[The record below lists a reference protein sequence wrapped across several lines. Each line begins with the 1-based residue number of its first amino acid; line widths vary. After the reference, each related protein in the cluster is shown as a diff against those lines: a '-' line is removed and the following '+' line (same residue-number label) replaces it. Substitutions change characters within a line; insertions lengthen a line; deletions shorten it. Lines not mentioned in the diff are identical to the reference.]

1 MSSSNPSPRFSE
13 RGSLNLPAVAE
24 EILTQW
30 DREDTF
36 KKSIDSRPADRPYV
50 FFEGPPSAN
59 GQPGI
64 HHVMARAIKD
74 IFCRFHTLK
83 GYRVERKAGWDTHG
97 LPVELG
103 VEKELGITKEDI
115 GHKLTVEEYN
125 AACRKAVMRY
135 TDIWNDLTRKMGYWV
150 DMKSPYVTYENKY
163 IESVWW
169 LLKELNNKNL
179 LYKGYTV
186 QPFSP
191 AAGTGL
197 SSHELNQPGAY
208 RDVKDT
214 TVVAQFRALP
224 DCAERIRQHIGGG
237 RMQELSHLHV
247 DFLAWTTTPWTL
259 PSNTALT
266 VGPQIDYVLVRTTN
280 RYTHEEG
287 LVILAEALVSKQFGG
302 KNAPEFEV
310 VTKIPGSD
318 LCGARYEPLFDW
330 AEPMDGV
337 SEAFRVIPGDF
348 VTTEDGTGIVH
359 TAPTFGVDDARVAKA
374 SGVPPMLVDD
384 GMGHGVPLVDLQ
396 GRFRDGI
403 GPFAGH
409 FVKQEYYE
417 AAEAPE
423 RSVDVEIAILLKE
436 RGQAFLV
443 EKYEH
448 NYPHCWRTDKPILYY
463 PLDSWFI
470 RATAAKERMQE
481 LNKTIR
487 WKPASTGSGRFGK
500 WLENLNDWNL
510 SRSRFW
516 GIPIPIWSTDDGKEL
531 RCIGSVEELKVAC
544 EEAVV
549 MGLMSS
555 NPLQDFVPGNMT
567 DANYQQFDLHKDVV
581 DGIVL
586 KASDGSPM
594 RREADLIDVWF
605 DSGSMPYAQWH
616 YPFENKEK
624 IDQGGAFPA
633 DFIAEGVDQTR
644 GWFYTLHAI
653 ATMVFDSVAYKSVIS
668 NGLVLDKKG
677 AKMSK
682 RLGNGVDPFA
692 TLEKYGPD
700 ATRWYMISNAQPWD
714 NLKFDTDGI
723 AEVQRKFFGTLH
735 NTYNFLALYANID
748 GYDGQEPTISV
759 DQRPEIDRWVLSR
772 LHSLIAEVDAAYQ
785 DLEPT
790 KAARAIQAFTI
801 DDLSNWHVRL
811 SRRRFWKGD
820 MSADK
825 QSAYQTL
832 VECLQTIAVMGSP
845 IAPFYLD
852 QLHQDIHNG
861 LGKTGAAESVHL
873 ATFPTSNPANIDQ
886 DLEARM
892 ALAQQISSQ
901 VLSLRKREKL
911 RVRQPLRRILVPALH
926 MEMERRLKAVESLI
940 MSEVNVKALE
950 IVRDGEGSEVVIVKR
965 VKPDFKALGPRFG
978 KRMKALASAVS
989 ALDSGQI
996 QILETKGEIEIDPN
1010 DGQGRATVLLTDV
1023 EVMTDDIP
1031 GWLVSS
1037 MAGVTVALDITL
1049 DDALLSEG
1057 AARELVNRL
1066 QNLRKESGLEVTDRI
1081 GIELEAEESLVL
1093 AIKSNLDYI
1102 RTETLAEKIL
1112 WTSVVDATEL
1122 VLEDGRT
1129 IRMALKKMN

>member
-50 FFEGPPSAN
+50 FYEGPPSAN

-224 DCAERIRQHIGGG
+224 DCAERIRQHIGGV

-287 LVILAEALVSKQFGG
+287 LVILAEALVYKQFGG

-310 VTKIPGSD
+310 VTKIQGSD
-318 LCGARYEPLFDW
+318 LCGTRYEPLFDW

-417 AAEAPE
+417 AADAPE

-516 GIPIPIWSTDDGKEL
+516 GIPIPIWSTEDGKEL

-549 MGLMSS
+549 IGLMSS

-668 NGLVLDKKG
+668 NGLVLDKNG
-677 AKMSK
+677 VKMSK

-772 LHSLIAEVDAAYQ
+772 LHSLIAEVDTAYQ

-950 IVRDGEGSEVVIVKR
+950 IVRDGEGSDVVIVKR